1 MSSSPR
7 PILKR
12 SETHQSPPTAPR
24 YPRSSLLHNSSSPP
38 HGVHFPPSP
47 TLTRTFSAYS
57 STHYDRS
64 PIVVTPNSCA
74 LPERGCPGRTYT
86 LDDPA
91 PQPRQSNWRS
101 GAHNGRHLHP
111 RAVAPAYRASSY
123 EDDDSEDN
131 DSQRTSSRTYSI
143 VPPLIP
149 DLSSESEES
158 DGPVSSSP
166 EPAQYPTPSSY
177 HHPPHS
183 MPIVAPSHPPIPH
196 APYMPYSTADHHQAY
211 FANSPNALSFLPHP
225 PSPKDEGQ
233 KARRRKQR
241 DQSRSREER
250 HARRVADE
258 SYKSLSVCKA
268 LSNCSLDDSE
278 DGCLGGF

>member
-1 MSSSPR
+1 MSTPR

-12 SETHQSPPTAPR
+12 SESNHSTPSAPR
-24 YPRSSLLHNSSSPP
+24 YPRSSLLHSSSTPS

-57 STHYDRS
+57 SSSYDRS

-91 PQPRQSNWRS
+91 PQTPASNWRS
-101 GAHNGRHLHP
+101 GVHNGRHLHP
-111 RAVAPAYRASSY
+111 RAVATAYRASSS
-123 EDDDSEDN
+123 EDEDSEDN
-131 DSQRTSSRTYSI
+131 DSKRSSRTFSTL
-143 VPPLIP
+143 PPLVP
-149 DLSSESEES
+149 DVSSESDES
-158 DGPVSSSP
+158 DGFTPPLP
-166 EPAQYPTPSSY
+166 EPAQYPSQSSY
-177 HHPPHS
+177 RHPPHS
-183 MPIVAPSHPPIPH
+183 TPIVAPSHPPIPH
-196 APYMPYSTADHHQAY
+196 APHMPYSSGDNQAY
-211 FANSPNALSFLPHP
+211 FGGSPNALSFLPHP
-225 PSPKDEGQ
+225 ASPKDESQ
-233 KARRRKQR
+233 KPRRRKQR
-241 DQSRSREER
+241 DQSRPREER
-250 HARRVADE
+250 QGRRAADG